1 MADKKGGNIIF
12 KKVKI
17 QEAGAHGGAWKIA
30 YADFVTAMMAF
41 FLLLWL
47 LNATSEEVKD
57 GLANYFQPTLR
68 TTPSTSGSGGIFGGA
83 TANDPGPMEVT
94 STQAFLDSDS
104 ASQTNLDTG
113 NEASGRNEEISSGDV
128 GRVDAEAEEQTFTRI
143 KEILDKSIDELPQEL
158 QDLKRSLKVEITEE
172 GLSIQVIDHNAES
185 SFEEGTD
192 TLTPHAR
199 NALKLMSAFI
209 TRLPNMITV
218 HGHTGEETDP
228 LENWELS
235 LHRANAARRALVAF
249 GVPVQKFE
257 TVVGKGAGELAVP
270 DDPGAPEN
278 RRLAVIM
285 LRMATDPVYGT
296 STTAPPSIFEQD
308 AKPPSLE

>member
-1 MADKKGGNIIF
+1 MAADNQNIIF

-17 QEAGAHGGAWKIA
+17 QEPGAHGGAWKIA

-47 LNATSEEVKD
+47 LNATSEEVKE

-83 TANDPGPMEVT
+83 TANDPGPLEVT

-113 NEASGRNEEISSGDV
+113 NDASGREQEISSGDV
-128 GRVDAEAEEQTFTRI
+128 GRVNAEAEEQTFTRI
-143 KEILDKSIDELPQEL
+143 KAILEKSIDELPQEL
-158 QDLKRSLKVEITEE
+158 QDLKRSLKVEIDEE
-172 GLSIQVIDHNAES
+172 GLSIQVIDHDAQS

-192 TLTPHAR
+192 QLTPHAR
-199 NALKLMSAFI
+199 NALKLMSQFI

-218 HGHTGEETDP
+218 KGHTGEEGDP
-228 LENWELS
+228 LQNWELS
-235 LHRANAARRALVAF
+235 LHRANAARRALVSY
-249 GVPVQKFE
+249 GVPVQKFD
-257 TVVGKGAGELAVP
+257 TVIGKGAADLANP
-270 DDPGAPEN
+270 DDPTSPEN

-285 LRMATDPVYGT
+285 LRMATDPVFGT
-296 STTAPPSIFEQD
+296 SATAPPSIFEQTPG
-308 AKPPSLE
+308 PPSLE

>member
-1 MADKKGGNIIF
+1 MADNNDNIIF
-12 KKVKI
+12 KKIKV
-17 QEAGAHGGAWKIA
+17 QEPGAHGGAWKIA

-47 LNATSEEVKD
+47 LNATSEEVKE

-113 NEASGRNEEISSGDV
+113 NEASGREQEISSGDV
-128 GRVDAEAEEQTFTRI
+128 GRVNAEAEEQTFAKI
-143 KEILDKSIDELPQEL
+143 KEILEKSIDELPQEL
-158 QDLKRSLKVEITEE
+158 QDLKRSLKVDITEE
-172 GLSIQVIDHNAES
+172 GLSIQVIDHDAQS
-185 SFEEGTD
+185 SFEEGSD

-199 NALKLMSAFI
+199 NALKLMSQFI
-209 TRLPNMITV
+209 TRLPNMIAV
-218 HGHTGEETDP
+218 QGYTGEETDP

-235 LHRANAARRALVAF
+235 LHRANAARRALANY
-249 GVPVQKFE
+249 GVPVQKFD
-257 TVVGKGAGELAVP
+257 TVVGKGASDLAAP
-270 DDPGAPEN
+270 ENPAAPEN

-285 LRMATDPVYGT
+285 LRMATDPVFGT
-296 STTAPPSIFEQD
+296 SATAPPSIFEST
-308 AKPPSLE
+308 APSPPPLE